1 MNNTIEHARQNA
13 IRLRD
18 LANKFPIGL
27 QNEEAL
33 LCRDAADDIDL
44 LIEEIARLHFRN
56 GDKLAIPS

>member
-33 LCRDAADDIDL
+33 LCRDAADEIDL
-44 LIEEIARLHFRN
+44 LIEEIARLHLTR
-56 GDKLAIPS
+56 